1 MIKNVLLLI
10 FSLFQ
15 FSTVFAQNRIE
26 GKLENS
32 GDYTYALLYKVN
44 GAERQFID
52 NKNLVNGNFRF
63 DLAESLSAGV
73 YRVVFDYRAGLYLDV
88 YYNTKESISFTLD
101 PSNPE
106 FTVVFSNSIENKVF
120 YEFFQE
126 KSLAQVSLDQVQLDF
141 LTDPSK
147 ANSDSF
153 QVKRKELL
161 NIQNLA
167 LQKSSGLFVEPFI
180 RANIRKN
187 PQEPVSNGLEYLQ
200 YVKNHYFDNLDFRD
214 KSVLNSDYFYTKIT
228 DYVFYLNS
236 SQDPEKQ
243 DDLYKEAIGISL
255 NQDSS
260 DDFKSTVTEIFI
272 NQFKQ
277 FENLEM
283 VNFLMKNYYEKFPLT
298 FQNQE
303 FVKETRL
310 ALATAVGNNAPDFTW
325 DKNGRQTSLYN
336 QLGTGST
343 ILVFWSSSCSHCLK
357 EIPELYQIT
366 KSNKSYQVIAL
377 GMEEESL
384 EWDKMI
390 ESMPQWTHVLALEKW
405 ENPIARSYNIIGTP
419 TYIILNNKGVITQKP
434 KDLSELIRWVKTSNP
449 PYK

>member
-1 MIKNVLLLI
+1 
-10 FSLFQ
+10 
-15 FSTVFAQNRIE
+15 
-26 GKLENS
+26 
-32 GDYTYALLYKVN
+32 
-44 GAERQFID
+44 
-52 NKNLVNGNFRF
+52 
-63 DLAESLSAGV
+63 
-73 YRVVFDYRAGLYLDV
+73 
-88 YYNTKESISFTLD
+88 
-101 PSNPE
+101 
-106 FTVVFSNSIENKVF
+106 
-120 YEFFQE
+120 
-126 KSLAQVSLDQVQLDF
+126 
-141 LTDPSK
+141 
-147 ANSDSF
+147 
-153 QVKRKELL
+153 
-161 NIQNLA
+161 
-167 LQKSSGLFVEPFI
+167 
-180 RANIRKN
+180 
-187 PQEPVSNGLEYLQ
+187 
-200 YVKNHYFDNLDFRD
+200 
-214 KSVLNSDYFYTKIT
+214 
-228 DYVFYLNS
+228 
-236 SQDPEKQ
+236 
-243 DDLYKEAIGISL
+243 
-255 NQDSS
+255 
-260 DDFKSTVTEIFI
+260 
-272 NQFKQ
+272 
-277 FENLEM
+277 M

-303 FVKETRL
+303 FIKETRL